1 MTEYKDI
8 ESWSIRLMSDLFF
21 SFFFFYKEDLEYKIV
36 ELSRALL

>member
-8 ESWSIRLMSDLFF
+8 ESWSIRLVSDLF
-21 SFFFFYKEDLEYKIV
+21 FFFFYKEDLEYKIV

>member
-21 SFFFFYKEDLEYKIV
+21 SFFFYKEDLEYKIV